1 MPNHA
6 KWAAALAAVM
16 SLTGCAD
23 FVAGT
28 VAFGDSVTFGFGGE
42 RGGWV
47 SHLEEDLGGP
57 IANFGVPGERVVNGK
72 VRFAGPLGPMSLAPL
87 AKRVLLLH
95 GGNDLAEA
103 FLEEPCNGT
112 CEPYEREERLLT
124 IAEYVEDIVK
134 TAQRHD
140 LEVTLATYWRVNAK
154 VCKEKGGPRLEADEA
169 AAANRHLEMY
179 DALLLEMAARN
190 GLDVV
195 RLDELDLESDP
206 DNFYDCIHPSDEG
219 YRILADAWR
228 RQLRD

>member
-1 MPNHA
+1 MRIGVLFV
-6 KWAAALAAVM
+6 LA
-16 SLTGCAD
+16 SLAGCAD
-23 FVAGT
+23 FTAET
-28 VAFGDSVTFGFGGE
+28 VAFGDSVTFGYGGE

-47 SHLEEDLGGP
+47 KHLEQELGSP

-72 VRFAGPLGPMSLAPL
+72 VRFAGPLGPMSLAPF

-103 FLEEPCNGT
+103 FLDEPCNGA

-124 IAEYVEDIVK
+124 IAEYVEQIVQM
-134 TAQRHD
+134 AQRHD
-140 LEVTLATYWRVNAK
+140 MEVTLATYWRVNAE

-169 AAANRHLEMY
+169 AAANRHLDLY

-195 RLDELDLESDP
+195 RLDQLDLELDP
-206 DNFYDCIHPSDEG
+206 DNFYDCIHPSDKG
-219 YRILADAWR
+219 YRILAEAWR
-228 RQLRD
+228 RHL